1 MLWLIYNRVLEKF
14 IIFMK
19 FIKKIIALWWL
30 FLIGAIIGGI
40 WFWNTTKAEQA
51 KIEKKSFQVVRQD
64 LVDSLVISGYID
76 ASEKADLKFQTS
88 GKLAWVGVREG
99 DLVKKYQVVSSLDKQ
114 DLQNRMS
121 QLMNSYMKTRWS
133 FEQTADDNRDWETA
147 GMTDVERDAV
157 KRVVDKSQ
165 FDLNNS
171 VLAVEA
177 QQISL
182 KLANLWTPIEG
193 IVTKVDSPLAGIN
206 VTPTNASIQVINPMS
221 IYLSATAD
229 QTEVVKFF
237 PGQNCEVTMDS
248 FPDQKMNGVVERV
261 GFTPKMGETGTVYEV
276 VIKLNFDNTNYQ
288 MKMGMTGDAEFVFDK
303 KEEVLAVPTSYIK
316 GYGSN
321 KQTVELVDKN
331 NTAEVEI
338 TTGKV
343 VDGMVE
349 ILTGLKENDVIYS
362 N

>member
-1 MLWLIYNRVLEKF
+1 
-14 IIFMK
+14 MK
-19 FIKKIIALWWL
+19 YLKKIIGLWWL
-30 FLIGAIIGGI
+30 FLIGGLIGGI

-51 KIEKKSFQVVRQD
+51 SLEKKSYKVVRQD

-76 ASEKADLKFQTS
+76 AGEKADLKFQTS
-88 GKLAWVGVREG
+88 GRLAWVGVKEG

-121 QLMNSYMKTRWS
+121 QLMNSYMKTRWT
-133 FEQTADDNRDWETA
+133 FEQTADDNRDWEVA

-193 IVTKVDSPLAGIN
+193 IVTKVDSPLAGVN
-206 VTPTNASIQVINPMS
+206 VTPTNASIQVINPMT
-221 IYLSATAD
+221 IYLSTTAD
-229 QTEVVKFF
+229 QTEVIKFF
-237 PGQNCEVTMDS
+237 PGQNCEVIMDS
-248 FPDQKMNGVVERV
+248 FPEQKINGLVERV
-261 GFTPKMGETGTVYEV
+261 GFTPKTGETGTVYEV
-276 VIKLNFDNTNYQ
+276 VIKLAFDNTNYQ

-303 KEEVLAVPTSYIK
+303 KEGVLAIPTSYIK
-316 GYGSN
+316 GLGSS
-321 KQTVELVDKN
+321 KQTVQIVDGKAIN
-331 NTAEVEI
+331 EVVV
-338 TTGKV
+338 TTGKT

-349 ILTGLKENDVIYS
+349 VISGLKENDVIYS